1 MISGT
6 NMTQKQF
13 LTGREIDARYGISS
27 MTRWRWLHD
36 ERLGFP
42 RPTLINRRHFF
53 AVEDIERWEQERTK
67 LRLRTA

>member
-1 MISGT
+1 
-6 NMTQKQF
+6 MTPERRF
-13 LTGREIDARYGISS
+13 LTGPEIDARYNISS

-53 AVEDIERWEQERTK
+53 AVEDIERWEQERAE
-67 LRLRTA
+67 LSSRTA